1 MMKSYRR
8 LKPSKPRAP
17 RLPAVYPILKRWCLW
32 LLHPSRARTTAT
44 SLLLTM
50 FYGFLRPGEA
60 TGSEF
65 SPPPVRAHLSF
76 ANDGS
81 YVTLHL
87 PESKTDIY
95 RLGVDIRIASNGSD
109 LCPVHFLRI
118 IFDGAL
124 FKDPSAPLFQH
135 PSGAPFLYSELAFL
149 IHDLCVHNGLDP
161 KLYKPHSIRIGAA
174 TTAAVLGFPA
184 DVIRTLGRW
193 SSSCYQLYTRM
204 TSERFAAVSSS
215 FASSRPFSLVPSE
228 FGNLLSI
235 PATKISFEN
244 IGVIFSRP

>member
-1 MMKSYRR
+1 MMGYG
-8 LKPSKPRAP
+8 LPSKE
-17 RLPAVYPILKRWCLW
+17 
-32 LLHPSRARTTAT
+32 PS
-44 SLLLTM
+44 L
-50 FYGFLRPGEA
+50 
-60 TGSEF
+60 
-65 SPPPVRAHLSF
+65 
-76 ANDGS
+76 
-81 YVTLHL
+81 
-87 PESKTDIY
+87 
-95 RLGVDIRIASNGSD
+95 
-109 LCPVHFLRI
+109 
-118 IFDGAL
+118 
-124 FKDPSAPLFQH
+124 APLSQH
-135 PSGAPFLYSELAFL
+135 IG
-149 IHDLCVHNGLDP
+149 VHNGLDP